1 MPSWDLAL
9 PVGGV
14 GSSWPCLNGFRGWGL
29 ICGDQRYLVFSRDT
43 LLDAMHFLSLNL
55 QPELLKNIES
65 LGYAEMTPIQAQSLP
80 PILLGKDVIGQAQ
93 TGSGK
98 TAAFGL
104 GILAGLDTGS
114 LQVQALV
121 LCPTRELAD
130 QVSKAIRQLAR
141 MSPNVK
147 ILALCGG
154 LPSRPQAKSLEH
166 GAHIVVGTPGRIGKH
181 LRTNALRLDG
191 LRILVLDEGDRMLEM
206 GFEEEVDAIVA
217 RTPAGRQTLL
227 FSATY
232 PRAIQSIAEKVM
244 TEPVMVQVES
254 GPGSGSIRQ
263 QFFKCGEGDGERLMA
278 LRLLLHEQRAESTL
292 VFCSTKVETQ
302 DLRDALVGFGFSAVA
317 LHGDLDQG
325 ERDETLALFSNK
337 SVSVLVAT
345 DVAARGLDIESVD
358 TVINYRMARDVEVH
372 VHRIGRTGR
381 AGSSGLACTL
391 FGSRDGSIMDG
402 LESHFGRSF
411 ETSALPSRSV
421 LSSPVAMAP
430 MATLHIRL
438 GKRQKVRAGNILG
451 LLTGE
456 TGLRGD
462 QVGQISVC
470 DDWTFAAVARD
481 AVGVAFKKIETET
494 WKGRPVKAWRVK
506 A

>member
-1 MPSWDLAL
+1 MICD
-9 PVGGV
+9 GG
-14 GSSWPCLNGFRGWGL
+14 
-29 ICGDQRYLVFSRDT
+29 RYLLWTRDT
-43 LLDAMHFLSLNL
+43 LLNAKHFSSLNL

-104 GILAGLDTGS
+104 GILAALDTGS
-114 LQVQALV
+114 FQVQALV

-130 QVSKAIRQLAR
+130 QVSQAIRQLAR

-147 ILALCGG
+147 ILTLCGG
-154 LPSRPQAKSLEH
+154 MPSRPQVKSLEH

-181 LRTNALRLDG
+181 LRTKALRLDG
-191 LRILVLDEGDRMLEM
+191 LRLLVLDEGDRMLEM
-206 GFEEEVDAIVA
+206 GFEEEVDAIIA
-217 RTPAGRQTLL
+217 QTPAGRQTLL

-232 PRAIQSIAEKVM
+232 PRAIQSIADKVM

-254 GPGSGSIRQ
+254 SPDSGSIRQ
-263 QFFKCGEGDGERLMA
+263 RFYKCGEADAERLMA
-278 LRLLLHEQRAESTL
+278 LRLLLHEQQAESAL
-292 VFCSTKVETQ
+292 VFCGTKVETQ
-302 DLRDALVGFGFSAVA
+302 DVRDELVGFGFSAVA
-317 LHGDLDQG
+317 LHGDLDQS

-337 SVSVLVAT
+337 SVSILVAT
-345 DVAARGLDIESVD
+345 DVAARGLDIDSVD

-381 AGSSGLACTL
+381 AGSSGVACTL
-391 FGSRDGSIMDG
+391 FGSRDGLMIDE
-402 LESHFGRSF
+402 LESHFGERF
-411 ETSALPSRSV
+411 QTWALPSRSV
-421 LSSPVAMAP
+421 LRSPIAMAP

-456 TGLRGD
+456 TGLRGE
-462 QVGQISVC
+462 QVGQISVR
-470 DDWTFAAVARD
+470 DNWTYAAVARD
-481 AVGVAFKKIETET
+481 AVGLAFKKIDTET
-494 WKGRPVKAWRVK
+494 WKGRPVKAWRVQV
-506 A
+506 